1 MTDFK
6 DSKTFQN
13 LTNAFAGES
22 QARNRYTFFAS
33 EAKKA
38 GYMEIQKI
46 FLETA
51 DNEREHAKIFYKHM
65 VENLGEDV
73 PNTITVTGTYPIELG
88 DNEANLLSAALGE
101 EEEVVM
107 YTEMAEEAEE
117 EGYKAV
123 ARSYRA
129 IAAVETH
136 HAQRYR
142 KLLDNVKNDKVFEK
156 DESVQWIC
164 SNCGY
169 IHTGK
174 KAPELC
180 PACLHPKSYFEVLC
194 EAY

>member
-1 MTDFK
+1 MSDFK
-6 DSKTFQN
+6 SSKTMQN
-13 LTNAFAGES
+13 LSNAFAGES

-38 GYMEIQKI
+38 GYNQIQKI

-51 DNEREHAKIFYKHM
+51 DNEREHAKIFYKHI
-65 VENLGEDV
+65 VENLGDDV
-73 PNTITVTGTYPIELG
+73 PNTINVNGTYPVELG
-88 DNEANLLSAALGE
+88 DSAANLLSAALGE

-107 YTEMAEEAEE
+107 YAEMADVAEE

-123 ARSYRA
+123 ARSFRA

-136 HAQRYR
+136 HGQRYR
-142 KLLDNVKNDKVFEK
+142 TLLENVKNDTVFVKE
-156 DESVQWIC
+156 ESVQWIC
-164 SNCGY
+164 MNCGY
-169 IHTGK
+169 IHTGV

-180 PACLHPKSYFEVLC
+180 PACLHSKAYFEILT

>member
-1 MTDFK
+1 MSDFK
-6 DSKTFQN
+6 SSKTFQN

-38 GYMEIQKI
+38 GYNQIQRI

-51 DNEREHAKIFYKHM
+51 DNEREHAKIFYKHI

-73 PNTITVTGTYPIELG
+73 PNTITVTGTYPLELA
-88 DNEANLLSAALGE
+88 DTARNLLSAALGE
-101 EEEVVM
+101 EDEIVDYSAWAQV
-107 YTEMAEEAEE
+107 AEE

-123 ARSYRA
+123 ARSFRA

-142 KLLDNVKNDKVFEK
+142 TLLSNVENDTVFKKE
-156 DESVQWIC
+156 ESTQWIC
-164 SNCGY
+164 FNCGY
-169 IHTGK
+169 IHTGT

-180 PACLHPKSYFEVLC
+180 PACLHPKAYFQVLNDSY
-194 EAY
+194 